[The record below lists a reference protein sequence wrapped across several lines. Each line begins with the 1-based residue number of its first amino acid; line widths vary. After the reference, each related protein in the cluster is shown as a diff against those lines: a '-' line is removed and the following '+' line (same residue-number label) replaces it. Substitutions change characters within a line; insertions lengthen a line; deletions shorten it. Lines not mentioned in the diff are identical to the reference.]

1 MFLNNCCRF
10 IGSLVHNV
18 ELHHTTAQV
27 PVLSFTLAVKR
38 ETPDTDG
45 EWRADF
51 IKFTAWRSQAEK
63 IAKSYQK
70 GDLITVLGR
79 LQMHSTDD
87 GSGHILQSAEVIVC
101 ESRKIL
107 SANNRR
113 QESEHRNNNSKDD
126 SENHEDV

>member
-10 IGSLVHNV
+10 IGMLVHDI

-38 ETPDTDG
+38 KTPDISG
-45 EWRADF
+45 EWKTDF
-51 IKFTAWRSQAEK
+51 IKFTAWRRQAEK
-63 IAKSYQK
+63 ISKNYQK

-79 LQMHSTDD
+79 LQMHPEED
-87 GSGHILQSAEVIVC
+87 GNGHIRQNAEVIVC

-107 SANNRR
+107 SADARHKGYPG
-113 QESEHRNNNSKDD
+113 QDVTDKDPP
-126 SENHEDV
+126 SPFENC